1 MRNYFHEIS
10 IKTSEPVQFVDIT
23 ERVRE
28 ALRAS
33 GISEGIATVFSKH
46 TTCAVKINERCDRLQ
61 KDMKAHLESAVPCAD
76 YRHDEDT
83 VDDRPNGRG
92 HLMSLMLGAS
102 ETIPVND
109 GRLVLGG
116 WQSVFFVELDGPRIK
131 RKVFVK
137 ILGE

>member
-10 IKTSEPVQFVDIT
+10 VTTSEPVQFVDIT

-46 TTCAVKINERCDRLQ
+46 TTCAVKINERCERLQ
-61 KDMKAHLESAVPCAD
+61 QDMKAHLESAVPCGD
-76 YRHDEDT
+76 YSHDEDT

-102 ETIPVND
+102 ETIPVN
-109 GRLVLGG
+109 GGCLALGG
-116 WQSVFFVELDGPRIK
+116 WQSVFFIELDGPRTG
-131 RKVFVK
+131 RKVSIKV
-137 ILGE
+137 IGE

>member
-1 MRNYFHEIS
+1 MRNYFHEIC
-10 IKTSEPVQFVDIT
+10 INTSEPVQFVDIT

-28 ALRAS
+28 ALVAS

-61 KDMKAHLESAVPCAD
+61 QDMRAHLENAVPSDD
-76 YRHDEDT
+76 YSHDEDT

-92 HLMSLMLGAS
+92 HLMSLMLGVS

-109 GRLVLGG
+109 GRLTLGG
-116 WQSVFFVELDGPRIK
+116 WQSVFFIELDGPRTE
-131 RKVFVK
+131 RRVFVK